1 MEDVPSNHN
10 QIVNGLVE
18 VIEVL
23 QRIDLSSPVA
33 ELNKVSIDDGNGG
46 RIYL

>member
-1 MEDVPSNHN
+1 MEDVPSDHN
-10 QIVNGLVE
+10 RIANGLIE

-23 QRIDLSSPVA
+23 QHIDLSSPIA
-33 ELNKVSIDDGNGG
+33 KLNKVSIDDGNGG